1 VTKPLA
7 SSPTFFL
14 ERVTMSQST
23 HPARF
28 NCIGHPLRP
37 PAWRWLRAVDLA
49 DNRQPAD
56 EEDDEWV
63 RQALRFFHRLRP

>member
-1 VTKPLA
+1 
-7 SSPTFFL
+7 
-14 ERVTMSQST
+14 
-23 HPARF
+23 
-28 NCIGHPLRP
+28 
-37 PAWRWLRAVDLA
+37 VDLA